1 MKKTVLLEAVC
12 PCCKGVGKITRQV
25 SLNQDV
31 TTAEVKMMRQGGMTM
46 QEIAD
51 HFGWASLSTVDYHLK
66 KKNNLPDYSEL
77 TQDPVHDFFTAPEEV
92 QRPVYERALQKA
104 QEEQNTLTPHPTEDT
119 SGKSK

>member
-25 SLNQDV
+25 SINQDV

-51 HFGWASLSTVDYHLK
+51 QFGWASLSTVDYHLK
-66 KKNNLPDYSEL
+66 KKTNLPNHSEL
-77 TQDPVHDFFTAPEEV
+77 NQDN
-92 QRPVYERALQKA
+92 Q
-104 QEEQNTLTPHPTEDT
+104 
-119 SGKSK
+119 